1 MVVVVYRVMDNYL
14 YLIHLAFLMKERRS
28 WVNHCPGVG
37 LEPVVEPIDQAL
49 LEYEKK
55 KGWS

>member
-1 MVVVVYRVMDNYL
+1 MDNYL